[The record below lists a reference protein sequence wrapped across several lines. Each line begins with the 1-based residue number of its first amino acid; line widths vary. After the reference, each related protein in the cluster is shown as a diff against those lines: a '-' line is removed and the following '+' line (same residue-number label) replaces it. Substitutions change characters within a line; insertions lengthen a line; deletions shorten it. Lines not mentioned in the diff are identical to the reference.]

1 MNDRIDRQ
9 DSVVNRIIDG
19 SITIDSVEEFEDL
32 LKAFPND
39 PRLHK
44 VFADRLLE
52 EKSINAAE
60 EYKTS
65 AKLFMEAGKPLQ
77 AITCKIFEWRIIKP
91 SKEERLAFHSAL
103 CECNPQNIEVQ
114 KFFTKLAY
122 EEMIALMAEI
132 VPHNYPA
139 NTTLRK
145 FGDEENEL
153 CFIVSGA
160 LEETH
165 YHRLEA
171 DKKVQKKSTSNLIEG
186 DIFGEIYPFEEDKL
200 SGSDIESITL
210 VELLKIAKV
219 KLTALC
225 GEHPNLNLLMRN
237 LCKFR
242 FESNHKGHSK
252 TVRKATRHQ
261 LPMQVDLK
269 IFQEESGK
277 PPLNLSGFTDDIS
290 LGGTCVI
297 LGAKYQTVDINQLTG
312 KNVKIQMRLPIE
324 SIVLNILGSIVWG
337 KEIPVEGKKT
347 AIIGVQ
353 FKEISHV
360 DRGILKGYCFG
371 SEAEQNLI
379 WSLWNSLMEKK

>member
-1 MNDRIDRQ
+1 MIDRIDRQ

-19 SITIDSVEEFEDL
+19 SITIDSVEEFGDL

-39 PRLHK
+39 PRLHR

-60 EYKTS
+60 AYKTS
-65 AKLFMEAGKPLQ
+65 AKLFIDAGMPLQ
-77 AITCKIFEWRIIKP
+77 AIACKIFEWRIIKP
-91 SKEERLAFHSAL
+91 SKEDGLALHSAL

-114 KFFTKLAY
+114 KFFTRLAY
-122 EEMIALMAEI
+122 EEMIALMAKV

-153 CFIVSGA
+153 CFVVSGA

-171 DKKVQKKSTSNLIEG
+171 DEKVQKKSTTNLIES
-186 DIFGEIYPFEEDKL
+186 DVFGEIYPFDEDKL
-200 SGSDIESITL
+200 SESDVESITH
-210 VELLKIAKV
+210 VELLKISRL

-225 GEHPNLNLLMRN
+225 QEHSNLNLLMRN
-237 LCKFR
+237 LCKSR
-242 FESNHKGHSK
+242 FDANRERYSK
-252 TVRKATRHQ
+252 TVRKGIRHQ
-261 LPMQVDLK
+261 LPMQVNLK
-269 IFQEESGK
+269 IFQEEIGK

-290 LGGTCVI
+290 LGGTCVV
-297 LGAKYQTVDINQLTG
+297 LGAKYQIGNIRDLTG
-312 KNVKIQMRLPIE
+312 KNVKIQMSLPIE
-324 SIVLNILGSIVWG
+324 SIHLNILGIIVWG

-347 AIIGVQ
+347 AIVGVQ
-353 FKEISHV
+353 FKEINQV

-379 WSLWNSLMEKK
+379 WSLWNSLMEK

>member
-1 MNDRIDRQ
+1 MIDRIDRQ

-39 PRLHK
+39 PRLHR

-65 AKLFMEAGKPLQ
+65 AKLFIDAGMPLQ
-77 AITCKIFEWRIIKP
+77 AIACKIFEWRIIKP
-91 SKEERLAFHSAL
+91 SKEDGLALHSAL
-103 CECNPQNIEVQ
+103 CKCNPQNIEVQ
-114 KFFTKLAY
+114 KFFTKLTY
-122 EEMIALMAEI
+122 EEMIALMAKI

-145 FGDEENEL
+145 FGDTENEL
-153 CFIVSGA
+153 CFVVSGA
-160 LEETH
+160 LEETN

-171 DKKVQKKSTSNLIEG
+171 DEKVQKKSTTNLIES
-186 DIFGEIYPFEEDKL
+186 DIFGEIYPFDEDKL
-200 SGSDIESITL
+200 SESDIESITHI
-210 VELLKIAKV
+210 ELLKISRL
-219 KLTALC
+219 KLMALC
-225 GEHPNLNLLMRN
+225 QEHSNLNLLIRN
-237 LCKFR
+237 LCKLLFDANR
-242 FESNHKGHSK
+242 ERYSK
-252 TVRKATRHQ
+252 TVRKAIRHQ

-269 IFQEESGK
+269 IFQEENEK
-277 PPLNLSGFTDDIS
+277 TPLNLSGFTDDIS
-290 LGGTCVI
+290 LGGTCVV
-297 LGAKYQTVDINQLTG
+297 LGAKYQIGNISDLTG
-312 KNVKIQMRLPIE
+312 KNVKIQMSLPIE
-324 SIVLNILGSIVWG
+324 SIRLNILGIIVWG

-347 AIIGVQ
+347 AIVGVQ
-353 FKEISHV
+353 FKEINQV

-379 WSLWNSLMEKK
+379 WSLWNSLMEK

>member
-19 SITIDSVEEFEDL
+19 AITIDSVEEFEDL
-32 LKAFPND
+32 LKAFPNE
-39 PRLHK
+39 PRLHR

-65 AKLFMEAGKPLQ
+65 ARLFMEAGMPLQ
-77 AITCKIFEWRIIKP
+77 AITCKIFEWRIVKP
-91 SKEERLAFHSAL
+91 SKEEGLAFHSAL
-103 CECNPQNIEVQ
+103 CESSPQNIEGQ
-114 KFFTKLAY
+114 KFFNKLAY
-122 EEMIALMAEI
+122 VEMIALMAKI

-139 NTTLRK
+139 NTKLK
-145 FGDEENEL
+145 IFGDEENEL
-153 CFIVSGA
+153 CFVVSGA
-160 LEETH
+160 LEQTN

-171 DKKVQKKSTSNLIEG
+171 NEKVQKKSATNLIEG

-200 SGSDIESITL
+200 SESDIESITR
-210 VELLKIAKV
+210 VELLKISKL

-225 GEHPNLNLLMRN
+225 KEHPNLNLRMRN
-237 LCKFR
+237 LFKSR
-242 FESNHKGHSK
+242 SESNRERYLK

-261 LPMQVDLK
+261 LPMQVNLK
-269 IFQEESGK
+269 IFQEASGK

-290 LGGTCVI
+290 LGGTCVV
-297 LGAKYQTVDINQLTG
+297 LGAQYRTGDITHLTG
-312 KNVKIQMRLPIE
+312 KHVKIKMSLPVA
-324 SIVLNILGSIVWG
+324 SISLNILGHIVWS

-353 FKEISHV
+353 FEEINPV
-360 DRGILKGYCFG
+360 DRGILKSYCCG

-379 WSLWNSLMEKK
+379 WSLWNSLMEK

>member
-1 MNDRIDRQ
+1 MIDRIDRQ

-39 PRLHK
+39 PRLHR

-52 EKSINAAE
+52 IKSIKAAE

-65 AKLFMEAGKPLQ
+65 AKLFIDAGMPLQ
-77 AITCKIFEWRIIKP
+77 AIACKIFEWRIIKP
-91 SKEERLAFHSAL
+91 SKEDGLAFHSAL
-103 CECNPQNIEVQ
+103 CKCNPQNIEVQ

-122 EEMIALMAEI
+122 EEMIALMAKI

-145 FGDEENEL
+145 FGAAESEL
-153 CFIVSGA
+153 CFVVSGA

-171 DKKVQKKSTSNLIEG
+171 DEKVQKKSTTNLIES
-186 DIFGEIYPFEEDKL
+186 DIFGEIYPFDEDKL
-200 SGSDIESITL
+200 SESDIESITHI
-210 VELLKIAKV
+210 ELLKISRL
-219 KLTALC
+219 KLMALC
-225 GEHPNLNLLMRN
+225 QEHSNLNLLIRN
-237 LCKFR
+237 LCKLR
-242 FESNHKGHSK
+242 FDANRERYSK
-252 TVRKATRHQ
+252 TVRKAIRHQ

-290 LGGTCVI
+290 LGGTCVV
-297 LGAKYQTVDINQLTG
+297 LGAKYQIGNIRDLTG
-312 KNVKIQMRLPIE
+312 KNVKIQMSLPIE
-324 SIVLNILGSIVWG
+324 SIRLNILGIIVWG

-347 AIIGVQ
+347 AIVGVQ
-353 FKEISHV
+353 FKEINQV

-379 WSLWNSLMEKK
+379 WSLWNSLMEK

>member
-1 MNDRIDRQ
+1 MNDRIERQ
-9 DSVVNRIIDG
+9 DSVVSRIIDG

-32 LKAFPND
+32 LKAFPKN
-39 PRLHK
+39 PRLHR

-52 EKSINAAE
+52 EKSIAAAE

-65 AKLFMEAGKPLQ
+65 AKLFIEAGMPLQ

-91 SKEERLAFHSAL
+91 SKEEGLAFHSDL

-122 EEMIALMAEI
+122 EEMIALMAKI

-139 NTTLRK
+139 NTMLRK

-153 CFIVSGA
+153 CFVISGA
-160 LEETH
+160 LEKTS

-171 DKKVQKKSTSNLIEG
+171 DEKVKKKSKTNLIES
-186 DIFGEIYPFEEDKL
+186 DIFGEIYPFDEDKL
-200 SGSDIESITL
+200 SESDIESITR
-210 VELLKIAKV
+210 VELLKISKL

-225 GEHPNLNLLMRN
+225 TEHPNLNLLMRN
-237 LCKFR
+237 LCILR
-242 FESNHKGHSK
+242 FDANREMHSQ

-261 LPMQVDLK
+261 LPMQVNLK

-290 LGGTCVI
+290 LGGTCVV
-297 LGAKYQTVDINQLTG
+297 LGAKYQIGNISDLTG
-312 KNVKIQMRLPIE
+312 KNVKIQMSLPIE
-324 SIVLNILGSIVWG
+324 SISLNILGIIVWG

-347 AIIGVQ
+347 AIVGIQ
-353 FKEISHV
+353 FKEINQV
-360 DRGILKGYCFG
+360 DRGILNGYCFG

-379 WSLWNSLMEKK
+379 WSLWDSLMEK